1 MWGIHVA
8 KVIEPPVLIS
18 RILTFVLATAVVVL
32 VTLIVALTKM
42 MPLERPEVFFVAN
55 RTVSVSTVIE
65 PLVLDSSNEQAL
77 RDYEEGFVREYI
89 VVRNTLQPNAAL
101 TRKNWTSVIKPW
113 SSQRVYSALT
123 RTALYS
129 EYTSSDT
136 PPALSC
142 VVNFFDTSKEQAVVR
157 TGHSPNHDEYI
168 VTFAWVCK
176 NSGGQTTQ
184 KNYKIRLRIQSVMDT
199 KASKTLETLD
209 KLRDNPLG
217 TKVIEYKV
225 LDGDGDPLNSNRRS
239 L

>member
-8 KVIEPPVLIS
+8 KVIEPPILMS
-18 RILTFVLATAVVVL
+18 RILTFVLAGAAVVL
-32 VTLIVALTKM
+32 VALVFALVKM
-42 MPLERPEVFFVAN
+42 MPLERPEVFFVLN

-65 PLVLDSSNEQAL
+65 PLVLDSSNERAL
-77 RDYEEGFVREYI
+77 REYEEGFVREYI
-89 VVRNTLQPNAAL
+89 IARNTLFQNSTL
-101 TRKNWTSVIKPW
+101 TRKNWSTVIKPW
-113 SSQRVYSALT
+113 SNNRVYSALAS
-123 RTALYS
+123 TALYS
-129 EYTSSDT
+129 EYTSGDN
-136 PPALSC
+136 PPSLSC
-142 VVNFFDTSKEQAVVR
+142 SVNFSDTSKERAVIK
-157 TGHSPNHDEYI
+157 TGQNEYV

-176 NSGGQTTQ
+176 NIGGQTTQ